1 MCVIV
6 SKVKVEPATLPSPPL
21 PIGATTAD

>member
-1 MCVIV
+1 VIV